1 MKKLVALLLSVLLAF
16 SLFACSTNG
25 NNGASPSVPASTTPE
40 TSPSTAPES
49 APSPTP
55 SAESS
60 TSPSTDSTVG
70 YLTDKVDYSARKPYK
85 VEFVYGLTCGQTAN
99 FTDALTKLSKKMNF
113 TLTTFSSEMDLDK
126 YVNELQTQIG
136 LGVNGFIFSPPVDV
150 LVRQDEICKEAN
162 IPYINSL
169 NAYTDDD
176 GHTMSPTVSFNGY
189 QAGANLTDWLVNNY
203 KTYLKDAD
211 LADIGYIV
219 IDFSVSAE
227 FSTRANGAKDEFK
240 KLHPELEKNIY
251 AVDLADL
258 GFSIDS
264 GYTKTAATLAA
275 HADIKYWFIFG
286 VSEDFVVGAARAVEA
301 AGKTADSILVSTG
314 SDTCFDTWT
323 TADNTP
329 NWIATVP
336 IYKTDFCAPM
346 AAGLVALMD
355 GRATAESLWA
365 DLRAPGDK
373 ATQYIVS
380 VDVVTRDVYK
390 EFIAKADAVMD
401 IIP

>member
-1 MKKLVALLLSVLLAF
+1 MKKLIAILLAF
-16 SLFACSTNG
+16 LTAFSLLACSGTNSSG
-25 NNGASPSVPASTTPE
+25 TSSAAPSSAAPVSAQGTAPSAAPSASPE
-40 TSPSTAPES
+40 K
-49 APSPTP
+49 
-55 SAESS
+55 
-60 TSPSTDSTVG
+60 STVG
-70 YLTDKVDYSARKPYK
+70 FITDKVDYFAREPYK

-113 TLTTFSSEMDLDK
+113 TLTAFSSEMDLDK
-126 YVNELQTQIG
+126 YVNELQTQIN
-136 LGVNGFIFSPPVDV
+136 LGIDGFIFSPPVDV
-150 LVRQDEICKEAN
+150 LVRQDEICKEAK
-162 IPYINSL
+162 IPYVNSL
-169 NAYTDDD
+169 NAYMDAGGRTL
-176 GHTMSPTVSFNGY
+176 SPVVSFDGY
-189 QAGANLTDWLVNNY
+189 KAGANLTDWLVNNY
-203 KTYLKDAD
+203 KTYLKAD
-211 LADIGYIV
+211 DLSQIGYIV
-219 IDFSVSAE
+219 IDFSVSPE
-227 FSTRANGAKDEFK
+227 FSVRANGAKEEFK
-240 KLHPELEKNIY
+240 KLHPELEKNIF

-275 HADIKYWFIFG
+275 HADVKYWFIFG

-314 SDTCFDTWT
+314 SDTCFDTWA

-355 GRATAESLWA
+355 GRATADTLWA
-365 DLRAPGDK
+365 DLRASGDK

-380 VDVVTRDVYK
+380 VDVVTRDTFK
-390 EFIAKADAVMD
+390 DFITKADAVMD
-401 IIP
+401 QIK

>member
-1 MKKLVALLLSVLLAF
+1 MKKIVAVLLSALLAL
-16 SLFACSTNG
+16 SLFACASSSG
-25 NNGASPSVPASTTPE
+25 GASPAASA
-40 TSPSTAPES
+40 SPSPAGSPGAEPSES
-49 APSPTP
+49 GP
-55 SAESS
+55 
-60 TSPSTDSTVG
+60 VG
-70 YLTDKVDYSARKPYK
+70 YITDMVDYSARQPYK

-99 FTDALTKLSKKMNF
+99 FTDALSKLSKKINF

-126 YVNELQTQIG
+126 YVNELQTQIDQG
-136 LGVNGFIFSPPVDV
+136 INGFIFSPPVDV
-150 LVRQDEICKEAN
+150 LVRQDEICREAG

-169 NAYTDDD
+169 NAYTDAE
-176 GHTMSPTVSFNGY
+176 GHTLAPTVSFNGY
-189 QAGANLTDWLVNNY
+189 LAGANLTDWLVNNY

-211 LADIGYIV
+211 LSEIGYIV
-219 IDFSVSAE
+219 IDFSVSPE
-227 FSTRANGAKDEFK
+227 FSTRANGAKDEFV
-240 KLHPELEKNIY
+240 KLHPELEKNVY

-258 GFSIDS
+258 GFSIES

-323 TADNTP
+323 SADNTP

-346 AAGLVALMD
+346 ASGLVAMMD
-355 GRATAESLWA
+355 GRATMESLWA
-365 DLRAPGDK
+365 ELRAPGDK

-390 EFIAKADAVMD
+390 DFIAKADAVMD
-401 IIP
+401 LIP